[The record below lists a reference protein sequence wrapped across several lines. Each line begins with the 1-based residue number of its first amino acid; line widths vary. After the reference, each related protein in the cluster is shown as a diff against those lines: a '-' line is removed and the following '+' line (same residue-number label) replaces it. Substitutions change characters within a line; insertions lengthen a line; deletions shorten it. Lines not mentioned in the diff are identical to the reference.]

1 MPKRRQRSPDV
12 TALLE
17 AIVRHG
23 RAQCP
28 PIYANE
34 LARHGGVSGETLSR
48 MKKNGSGDIA
58 VISKMASRVGLRL
71 ALVEAAPDC
80 GT

>member
-1 MPKRRQRSPDV
+1 MPKRRQRSPEV

-17 AIVRHG
+17 AIVRHA
-23 RAQCP
+23 RAQTP

-58 VISKMASRVGLRL
+58 VIAKMATRVGLRL
-71 ALVEAAPDC
+71 TLMDTESS
-80 GT
+80 TT